1 MQILLHNSHMSRM
14 MLILYVAILLLIGG
28 YILFNRQRD
37 IGMLLYILGAIA
49 AGLALIGFLGII

>member
-1 MQILLHNSHMSRM
+1 MSRM

-37 IGMLLYILGAIA
+37 IGMLLYILGTIA
-49 AGLALIGFLGII
+49 AGLAVIGFLEII

>member
-1 MQILLHNSHMSRM
+1 MSRM

-28 YILFNRQRD
+28 YILFSRQRD

-49 AGLALIGFLGII
+49 AGLAVIGFLEII

>member
-1 MQILLHNSHMSRM
+1 MSRM

-37 IGMLLYILGAIA
+37 VATLLYVLGAIA
-49 AGLALIGFLGII
+49 AGLALVGFLDLL